1 VGISFLFRTDV
12 HVADRSP
19 ASWKGDYPSEIW
31 SNLTQIGELARKYK
45 ATAVLDGGDYFHIK
59 AATRNPHSI
68 VIRTAD
74 VHSAYP
80 CPVWSIEGN
89 HDIAYN
95 NLTTID
101 RQPLGVLYASGV
113 FKHLREEVFYGDES
127 PPTQVRVVGMPYSPV
142 RALEEL
148 QAIRKQDGDNWLI
161 AIVHA
166 LAAKDPPP
174 SVSDFFGEPVFK
186 YSDLVFDNGPDI
198 WCFGHWHRDQGIEV
212 IDGRRFI
219 NQGAVSRG
227 ALIRENTERTPKV
240 TLIEFGQERV
250 EGGGTEHVVM
260 TSSIELDVPPAS
272 EVFDFERKERQEQEG
287 RSIEQFV
294 ESLNV
299 EANIDPS
306 VGIED
311 HIASLDFAREVRD
324 LAMSYLERARSEG

>member
-1 VGISFLFRTDV
+1 MAFSFLFRTDV

-19 ASWKGDYPSEIW
+19 ASWKGDYPAEIW
-31 SNLTQIGELARKYK
+31 SNLQQIGDLARKYK
-45 ATAVLDGGDYFHIK
+45 VTAVLDGGDYFHIK

-68 VIRTAD
+68 VIR
-74 VHSAYP
+74 SAELHAGYP

-113 FKHLREEVFYGDES
+113 FKHLREEVFSDSE
-127 PPTQVRVVGMPYSPV
+127 TQVRIVGMPYSPV
-142 RALEEL
+142 RTLEEL
-148 QAIRKQDGDNWLI
+148 QAIKKQDGDDWLI

-166 LAAKDPPP
+166 LASKDPPA
-174 SVSDFFGEPVFK
+174 SVADFFGEPVFK

-219 NQGAVSRG
+219 NQGAVCRG
-227 ALIRENTERTPKV
+227 SLIRENIERTPKV
-240 TLIEFGQERV
+240 TLIEFERERV
-250 EGGGTEHVVM
+250 EGGDTKHIVT
-260 TSSIELDVPPAS
+260 TSSIELDVLPAS

-294 ESLNV
+294 EQLNV

-311 HIASLDFAREVRD
+311 VIAGLDFAREVRD
-324 LAMSYLERARSEG
+324 LAMDYLERARSEG